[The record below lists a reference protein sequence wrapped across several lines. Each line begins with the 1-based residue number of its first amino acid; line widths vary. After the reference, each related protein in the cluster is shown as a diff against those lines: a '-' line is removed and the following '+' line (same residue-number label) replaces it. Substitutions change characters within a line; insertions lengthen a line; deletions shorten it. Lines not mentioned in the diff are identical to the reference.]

1 MASKD
6 RQSAL
11 TEVHV
16 PADRHLYRPRPGRVC
31 RPPKNPTRGMM
42 VDSEPSW
49 WGGREL
55 VPGASCT
62 ICVIERRRETMG
74 TRCVMVEPKNER
86 TLVD

>member
-1 MASKD
+1 
-6 RQSAL
+6 
-11 TEVHV
+11 
-16 PADRHLYRPRPGRVC
+16 
-31 RPPKNPTRGMM
+31 M
-42 VDSEPSW
+42 VDSELSW

-74 TRCVMVEPKNER
+74 TRCVMVELKSER